1 MKNDSRIFLL
11 ETCKGADTKTFY
23 VNLCNLLPPRC
34 LESPDLPVVFSCS
47 FQRISLFLIVS
58 PIYSLPHEKLPS

>member
-23 VNLCNLLPPRC
+23 VNLCNLLPLRC

-47 FQRISLFLIVS
+47 FQRISLFLIV
-58 PIYSLPHEKLPS
+58 